1 MDDLDLV
8 EKEVASGIQ
17 PHKIQESK
25 AIAKEEET
33 KYDESTF
40 EEDDDNETID
50 DFIKKHLDEEPSPKV
65 GEQSKPPVIEE
76 PTTKAEKDKHN
87 DSLSDSDSDS

>member
-17 PHKIQESK
+17 PQKIPETK
-25 AIAKEEET
+25 AQVKEEEN

-50 DFIKKHLDEEPSPKV
+50 DFIKKHLDEEPSPK
-65 GEQSKPPVIEE
+65 
-76 PTTKAEKDKHN
+76 
-87 DSLSDSDSDS
+87 